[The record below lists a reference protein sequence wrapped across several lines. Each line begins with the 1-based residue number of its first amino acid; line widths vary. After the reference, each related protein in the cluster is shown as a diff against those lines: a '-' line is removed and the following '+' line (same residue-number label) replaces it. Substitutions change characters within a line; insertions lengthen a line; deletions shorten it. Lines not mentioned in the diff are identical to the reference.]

1 MYAFDSDK
9 LAKAVTIAVAAV
21 RLVMLLNEGTE
32 GMGYKFLLCIIYSV
46 LSMALCWTLRPIA
59 DLVTGKDCMRGWS
72 KRSLWLQNGEAVYE

>member
-46 LSMALCWTLRPIA
+46 LSMAVGPATHC
-59 DLVTGKDCMRGWS
+59 
-72 KRSLWLQNGEAVYE
+72 

>member
-32 GMGYKFLLCIIYSV
+32 GMGYKFLLCIIYSIY
-46 LSMALCWTLRPIA
+46 LLCAGPCDPLLI
-59 DLVTGKDCMRGWS
+59 L
-72 KRSLWLQNGEAVYE
+72 